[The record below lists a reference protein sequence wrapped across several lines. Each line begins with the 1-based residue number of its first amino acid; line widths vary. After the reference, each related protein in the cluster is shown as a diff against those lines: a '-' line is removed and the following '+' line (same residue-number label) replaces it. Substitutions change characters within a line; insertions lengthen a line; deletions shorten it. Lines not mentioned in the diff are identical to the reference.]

1 MQLYCQKRYN
11 LASKFYKSINSQALE
26 IAIAEPTKE
35 CSQSTTKKLMQKVK
49 IAHN

>member
-35 CSQSTTKKLMQKVK
+35 FRSAQQK
-49 IAHN
+49 N